1 MRSTAKR
8 RRAAV
13 LLHPCPP
20 TGPPRDLAHP
30 SVNEDPAEVI
40 DPNRCLRPLQR
51 AQERREAKLKGSHH
65 GAEFKDE
72 PLVDRDPRSHEYLP
86 QEGACLMCDQDV
98 AEGDWYAD
106 IAFCK
111 LCAKTAGPPEPLK

>member
-1 MRSTAKR
+1 MCWADRGILTSKLSVCIIFTR
-8 RRAAV
+8 YF
-13 LLHPCPP
+13 
-20 TGPPRDLAHP
+20 AHILD
-30 SVNEDPAEVI
+30 SV
-40 DPNRCLRPLQR
+40 
-51 AQERREAKLKGSHH
+51 H